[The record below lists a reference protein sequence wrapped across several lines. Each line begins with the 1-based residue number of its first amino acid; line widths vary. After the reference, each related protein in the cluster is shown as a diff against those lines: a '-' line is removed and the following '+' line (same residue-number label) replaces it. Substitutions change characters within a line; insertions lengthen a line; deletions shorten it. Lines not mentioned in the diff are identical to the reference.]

1 MGEGEKVTW
10 TIDKKQGVETAGA
23 ESLCLEIKREDG
35 ENSYLLLT
43 VQRGRLQ
50 GEQWYCSAELTS
62 PIATSPKTSSRTSSP
77 P

>member
-1 MGEGEKVTW
+1 VGEAEKVRW
-10 TIDKKQGVETAGA
+10 TIDVKQGVETAGA

-35 ENSYLLLT
+35 ENSYFLLT

-62 PIATSPKTSSRTSSP
+62 LRVTSP
-77 P
+77 